1 MESQIEQLTARAND
15 TSKFT
20 VHMISYDELI
30 ISGSNPESLDEIKR
44 KQNEREGLTNITDNA
59 FQFFTRL
66 ENVCRT
72 KLTHFNL
79 VEHGKNL
86 FNCVEN
92 ELLNESALFSIC
104 INLFTEVKGSSDTFE
119 KENSD
124 IDDLLKSLVNR
135 CENYIELFDC
145 IVLFLRVAFSQFRGD
160 YLFFVKK
167 EKGKALRKGVHLRN
181 HTKMSKHLICSLSK
195 RVSQSGKLCPICDLN
210 QNLQI
215 IKTSW

>member
-1 MESQIEQLTARAND
+1 MESQIEQLQEQ
-15 TSKFT
+15 
-20 VHMISYDELI
+20 MILLNSLCILYDELI
-30 ISGSNPESLDEIKR
+30 ISGSDPERLVEIKR
-44 KQNEREGLTNITDNA
+44 KQNEREGLTNITNNA

-92 ELLNESALFSIC
+92 ELLNQSDLFNIC
-104 INLFTEVKGSSDTFE
+104 VNLFTEVKESSDTFE
-119 KENSD
+119 KEHSD

-145 IVLFLRVAFSQFRGD
+145 IVNVFLRVAFSQFRRD
-160 YLFFVKK
+160 YVFCK
-167 EKGKALRKGVHLRN
+167 ERKRKSS
-181 HTKMSKHLICSLSK
+181 T
-195 RVSQSGKLCPICDLN
+195 
-210 QNLQI
+210 
-215 IKTSW
+215 

>member
-1 MESQIEQLTARAND
+1 MESQIEQLQEQMILLN
-15 TSKFT
+15 SLC
-20 VHMISYDELI
+20 ISYDELI
-30 ISGSNPESLDEIKR
+30 ISGSDPESLDEIKR
-44 KQNEREGLTNITDNA
+44 KQNELEGLTNITDNA
-59 FQFFTRL
+59 FQIFTRL
-66 ENVCRT
+66 ENLCRT

-92 ELLNESALFSIC
+92 ELLNESDLFSIC
-104 INLFTEVKGSSDTFE
+104 INLFTEVKESSDTF
-119 KENSD
+119 ENSD

-145 IVLFLRVAFSQFRGD
+145 IVLFLRVTFSQFRRD

-181 HTKMSKHLICSLSK
+181 HTKMSKQLICS
-195 RVSQSGKLCPICDLN
+195 
-210 QNLQI
+210 
-215 IKTSW
+215 